1 MRVATQTKYDLI
13 TYNLSNI
20 TDKLAD
26 ASEVVSSGKRIN
38 ELSDDPTGITQAL
51 GIKSA
56 LANFDQMDR
65 NINLGE
71 SWLVVAEGALGHAQN
86 LVSDAKV
93 LCIEMASAAKSTE
106 DRQAAVSIVQN
117 ELEEMITLA
126 NTQLSGRYI
135 FSGSET
141 DTKPFELNGDYNGN
155 DTPFAIK
162 TGNNSLVQIGHYGDA
177 IFGDIFDTLNDLMTA
192 LQSDDDDIAIAGINT
207 SMDSLDTHFE
217 DISSS
222 ITDVG
227 SKMNRME
234 IKKNI
239 LQTMTISNRVRLSQ
253 IEDAD
258 IIEAAINLSS
268 IEMAYQAALASSASM
283 MELSLVDFMR

>member
-20 TDKLAD
+20 TEKLTD
-26 ASEVVSSGKRIN
+26 ASEVISSGKRIN
-38 ELSDDPTGITQAL
+38 ELSDDPAGLTQAL

-71 SWLVVAEGALGHAQN
+71 SWLVSAEGALGHAQN

-106 DRQAAVSIVQN
+106 DRQSAVSIVQN

-141 DTKPFELNGDYNGN
+141 DIKPFEPNGDYNGN

-162 TGNNSLVQIGHYGDA
+162 AGNNSLVQIGHYGEA
-177 IFGDIFDTLNDLMTA
+177 IFGDIFDTLNTLMTA
-192 LQSDDDDIAIAGINT
+192 LQSDDIAGINT

-258 IIEAAINLSS
+258 IIEAAMNLSS

>member
-20 TDKLAD
+20 TEKLTD
-26 ASEVVSSGKRIN
+26 ASEVISSGKRIN
-38 ELSDDPTGITQAL
+38 ELSDDPAGLTQAL

-71 SWLVVAEGALGHAQN
+71 SWLVSAEGALGHAQN

-106 DRQAAVSIVQN
+106 DRQSAVSIVQN

-141 DTKPFELNGDYNGN
+141 DIKPFEPNGDYNGN

-162 TGNNSLVQIGHYGDA
+162 AGNNSLVQIGHDGEA
-177 IFGDIFDTLNDLMTA
+177 IFGDIFDTLNTLMTA
-192 LQSDDDDIAIAGINT
+192 LQSDDIAGINT

-258 IIEAAINLSS
+258 IIEAAMNLSS